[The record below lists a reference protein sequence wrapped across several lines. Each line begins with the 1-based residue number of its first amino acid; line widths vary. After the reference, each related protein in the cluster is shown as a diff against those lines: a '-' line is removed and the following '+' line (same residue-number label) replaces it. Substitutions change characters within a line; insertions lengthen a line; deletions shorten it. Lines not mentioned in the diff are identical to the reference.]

1 VNELMSALRRI
12 DGSSAGPAALGILL
26 PPGRRTLLVLRPRSL
41 PVDLLLLRDA
51 DATEFRDM
59 SRVEGERTGRAFLDM
74 LGEWLAGGPG
84 SVEAV
89 ALDGGAGHV
98 VRAVIG
104 SLPFVAC
111 ARAPGRPYQPE
122 VLTDA
127 DSADILAA
135 RLAAALRPPP
145 GRELEVYVNLRHFGS
160 DAGNGR
166 S

>member
-1 VNELMSALRRI
+1 MSVLRHV
-12 DGSSAGPAALGILL
+12 DGSLAGPAALGILL
-26 PPGRRTLLVLRPRSL
+26 PPGPRTLLVLRPRSL
-41 PVDLLLLRDA
+41 SVDLLLLRTA
-51 DATEFRDM
+51 EATEFRDLT
-59 SRVEGERTGRAFLDM
+59 RVEGERVGRDLLDM
-74 LGEWLAGGPG
+74 LGAWLAGGAG

-122 VLTDA
+122 VLTDG
-127 DSADILAA
+127 DSADVLAA

-145 GRELEVYVNLRHFGS
+145 GHELEVYMNLRQFGS
-160 DAGNGR
+160 DTGVR
-166 S
+166 